1 MLCLTNVIEFFSAK
15 IIVFT
20 GDTLEN
26 GKYAEII
33 DLSNPNAVCDPY
45 VVLENGTY
53 YSSGGRISEND
64 YIYCGGTNGNNFFK
78 ECYKLGENSPFAEL
92 LNPQTSGSSVVLPN
106 STLFLT
112 GKLYAS
118 VGTESEPSFVKP
130 DPEPSSSFF
139 QIRLTSLSLKIL
151 ESVPAP

>member
-1 MLCLTNVIEFFSAK
+1 MKILTLLQAKLNAHTITIKVSKSEFRINQLFMLANFWFFVAK
-15 IIVFT
+15 IVVFT

-53 YSSGGRISEND
+53 YSSGGRISKND
-64 YIYCGGTNGNNFFK
+64 YIYCGGSDGNNRLK
-78 ECYKLGENSPFAEL
+78 ECYILGENSPFAEL

-106 STLFLT
+106 STLFIT
-112 GKLYAS
+112 GKCFAFL
-118 VGTESEPSFVKP
+118 
-130 DPEPSSSFF
+130 
-139 QIRLTSLSLKIL
+139 
-151 ESVPAP
+151 